1 MKSTNVVM
9 LKVAYKD
16 FITFADRTVFPP
28 FLSHELDI
36 ILTVAAKAYQTDAK
50 FRSKCAERLKRPSA
64 LVETP

>member
-50 FRSKCAERLKRPSA
+50 RQIEMCRTTQ
-64 LVETP
+64 ETVRFS